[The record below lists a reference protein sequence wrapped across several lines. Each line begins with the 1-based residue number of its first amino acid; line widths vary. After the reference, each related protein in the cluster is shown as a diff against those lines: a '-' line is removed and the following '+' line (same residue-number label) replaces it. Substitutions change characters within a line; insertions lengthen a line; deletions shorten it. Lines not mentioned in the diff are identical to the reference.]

1 MSLIGDAELWTDP
14 QPAAGGAQRTLRVA
28 YTPDSDDA
36 FNFYAWE
43 HGRVALRNNYAKPA
57 FERDHIIA
65 LNRAAQEGVHD
76 VTSVSS
82 AIYPSLAQNYY
93 VLAVGTSVGRGYGP
107 VLAAKGRGLTLD
119 DLRGRRIA
127 VGGLPTTGAA
137 LAAMYC
143 QGAELVEMRYD
154 LIADAVARGEF
165 DAGVMIH
172 EELLFFPAKGLTK
185 VADLGATWCDETG
198 LPLPVGLNLVH
209 RRHGRDFAVDVARVC
224 RRSLLWAMEHFDEAF
239 AFASRFGRGCAQRH
253 VEMFSN
259 ADTLCMPP
267 DVRRAMRVIFDRVAA
282 LGIAPALREIE
293 VIDACC

>member
-1 MSLIGDAELWTDP
+1 MPTTQLDRQHASST
-14 QPAAGGAQRTLRVA
+14 QPRQALRTLRVA

-43 HGRVALRNNYAKPA
+43 HDRVSLPGFQTK

-65 LNRAAQEGVHD
+65 LNRAAERGEHD
-76 VTSVSS
+76 VIGVSS
-82 AIYPSLAQNYY
+82 AIYPKLARDYFI
-93 VLAVGTSVGRGYGP
+93 LSVGTSVGRGYGP
-107 VLAAKGRGLTLD
+107 VLAARESTTLAA
-119 DLRGRRIA
+119 LRGKRIA

-143 QGAELVEMRYD
+143 PDAQLIEMRYD

-172 EELLFFPAKGLTK
+172 EELLFFREKGLVS
-185 VADLGATWCDETG
+185 VADLGATWCADTG

-209 RRHGRDFAVDVARVC
+209 RRHGRAGAGSIAQTC
-224 RRSLLWAMEHFDEAF
+224 KRSLLWAMENFDEAF
-239 AFASRFGRGCAQRH
+239 VFASRFGRGCARQH

-259 ADTLCMPP
+259 ADTLHMPA
-267 DVRRAMRVIFDRVAA
+267 DVRCALRVMFDRVAN
-282 LGIAPALREIE
+282 LGVAPQLEQIE
-293 VIDACC
+293 VIDA